1 MPYNEDQQLLSDIT
15 GSPLGGPE
23 KPSFWGSRSSPEWKQ
38 YDNYNEMQ
46 SQLQRAQ
53 FMHALDQK
61 FHPLSLEDAS
71 RYTGVPMD
79 QMASPDQRQNVTDI
93 SYVPSMVEGPRPM
106 GTRPDF
112 GEKIGERRGEPGD
125 YITNPDE
132 LFPNASKETPFLY
145 MGMNQDFLD
154 KKPPYYEPGQIIDQY
169 STKQVP
175 TELQGPGAPVEGQ
188 RMVESSR
195 SQINPS
201 APADWVQRGLVE
213 ASLAQHKLR
222 PPAPDKGSPEERK
235 LEMARQYYL
244 DPEGNK
250 AQGVVSGAI
259 NTERQVQGTQSQ
271 MGLNKSKAENLD
283 AQTRATQELLGTR
296 KANLQAQTS
305 KLKQQISELKDTEGV
320 RKDKLGESVKLSQV
334 MQRYYDA
341 RLEGKSADLALK
353 EASLERGTNETYLKE
368 IKAQLAMLHEIKP
381 DLEDADVDSIIGSLG
396 EKFGFQGLSRKR
408 NLGQRL
414 SDMFSDTERTAPEA
428 GPVPMPQAG
437 ASKGSSQ
444 SLQFRQSS
452 QSRVPNQGEPQG
464 PQGQAVQAPD
474 AGALLQQVEKSLG
487 DVSKLEGKTIR
498 DKKSGQQFRIQ
509 NGKPVPVK

>member
-38 YDNYNEMQ
+38 YDNYYEMQ
-46 SQLQRAQ
+46 SQLSRAQ
-53 FMHALDQK
+53 LMHALDQK

-79 QMASPDQRQNVTDI
+79 QMASPNQRQNVTDI
-93 SYVPSMVEGPRPM
+93 RYEPSMVEGPRPM

-112 GEKIGERRGEPGD
+112 GEKIGERRGAPGD

-132 LFPNASKETPFLY
+132 LFPNAMTETPFLY

-154 KKPPYYEPGQIIDQY
+154 KKPPYYEPGQLIEQY

-195 SQINPS
+195 SQINPA

-213 ASLAQHKLR
+213 ASLAQHRLR

-235 LEMARQYYL
+235 LEMARQYYM

-271 MGLNKSKAENLD
+271 VGLNKSKAENLD
-283 AQTRATQELLGTR
+283 AQTQATQELLGTC

-320 RKDKLGESVKLSQV
+320 RKDKLGEAVKLSQV

-341 RLEGKSADLALK
+341 RLESKSADLALK
-353 EASLERGTNETYLKE
+353 AAGLEKGMNELYLKE
-368 IKAQLAMLHEIKP
+368 VKAQLALLHEIKP
-381 DLEDADVDSIIGSLG
+381 DLEDADVDSIMGSLG

-414 SDMFSDTERTAPEA
+414 SDMFSDEERPSPEVS
-428 GPVPMPQAG
+428 GMPMPAQKPSG
-437 ASKGSSQ
+437 NVEQSMRLRSRSQ
-444 SLQFRQSS
+444 SL
-452 QSRVPNQGEPQG
+452 VPNPGSPQ
-464 PQGQAVQAPD
+464 AEQAPQAQD

-498 DKKSGQQFRIQ
+498 DKKSGKKFRIQ
-509 NGKPVPVK
+509 NGKPVAAE